1 MQKTSITVLCEQ
13 VSRELSQ
20 TQVEN
25 AEEKKTFI
33 HHLSIFKYSYLIR
46 IQLNEMCNYKILFLL
61 AAIKS

>member
-1 MQKTSITVLCEQ
+1 MQKTSIIVCEQ
-13 VSRELSQ
+13 LSGELSQ

-46 IQLNEMCNYKILFLL
+46 IQLDEMCNYKILFLL